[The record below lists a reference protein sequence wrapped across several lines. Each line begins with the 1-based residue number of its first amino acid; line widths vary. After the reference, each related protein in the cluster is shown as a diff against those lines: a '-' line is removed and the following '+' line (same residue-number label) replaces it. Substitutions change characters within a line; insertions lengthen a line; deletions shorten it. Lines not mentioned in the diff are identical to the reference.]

1 MLILDCTLR
10 DGGYYNKWNFSNDVV
25 NRYLRAMSSAKIDI
39 VELGLRSLQNNDF
52 KGPNAFTSDT
62 YLAHLEI
69 PNNLK
74 VSVMVNA
81 SELVKS
87 SDLTSTLQRLFPKP
101 ASRSPVDIVRLA
113 CHSHEIE
120 ISFTAVKWL
129 KDNGFIVGL
138 NIMQISELDHES
150 IVNYAG
156 QISCTSVDVLYF
168 ADSLGSMNTSKVEST
183 IKALREGWSGDIG
196 IHTHDNMGLALQN
209 TLTALEGGT
218 SWLDCTVTGMGRG
231 PGNAKTEELLIETE
245 RAAAGDLVQMLKLI
259 RTYFAPLKQQCGW
272 GTNPFYYL
280 SGKLGI
286 HPSYV
291 QEMMSDSRYS
301 EEDIISALEQL
312 EGQQRKK
319 FDIRY
324 LNLQP
329 KVTDSIVLKE
339 FVPEKY
345 FSGREILLLG
355 TGPGVYEHDLAI
367 ESYVEA
373 NNPIVVALN
382 TQSAIKQRYIELRIA
397 CHPIRLLA
405 DLEQLLD
412 LPQPLITPLG
422 LVSGKIREKLTQKND
437 LLNFG
442 MHINNNGFQFC
453 RTHCQVTNNL
463 VIGYALATFASG
475 EAKRVL
481 MAGFDGYSGD
491 DRRNIEMN
499 TLLKEYQSTPG
510 ASPLLAVTPTRY
522 DIPKASI
529 YGLNGANL

>member
-10 DGGYYNKWNFSNDVV
+10 DGGYYNKWNFSNDVA
-25 NRYLRAMSSAKIDI
+25 NRYLRAMSSAKVDI
-39 VELGLRSLQNNDF
+39 VELGLRSLQNDDF

-69 PNNLK
+69 PKNLK

-81 SELVKS
+81 SELVNS
-87 SDLTSTLQRLFPKP
+87 SDMTSVLQRLFPKP

-120 ISFTAVKWL
+120 MSFTAVKWL
-129 KDNGFIVGL
+129 KDQGYVVGL
-138 NIMQISELDHES
+138 NIMQISELDHKS
-150 IVNYAG
+150 IVNYAR

-168 ADSLGSMNTSKVEST
+168 ADSLGSMNTLKVEST
-183 IKALREGWSGDIG
+183 IQALPEGWRGDIG

-209 TLTALEGGT
+209 TLTALARGA

-231 PGNAKTEELLIETE
+231 PGNAKTEELVIETE
-245 RAAAGDLVQMLKLI
+245 RAAASDVVQMLKLI
-259 RTYFAPLKQQCGW
+259 RTYFAPLKHECGW

-319 FDIRY
+319 FNIRY

-329 KVTDSIVLKE
+329 TVTESIVLKE
-339 FVPEKY
+339 FVPEEY

-355 TGPGVYEHDLAI
+355 TGPGVYEHDLVI

-382 TQSAIKQRYIELRIA
+382 TQSAIKQRYIKFRIA
-397 CHPIRLLA
+397 CHPVRLLA
-405 DLEQLLD
+405 DLEQLLE
-412 LPQPLITPLG
+412 LPQPLITPLN
-422 LVSGKIREKLTQKND
+422 LVSEKIRDKLTEKSD

-442 MHINNNGFQFC
+442 MYIKNNGFKFC
-453 RTHCQVTNNL
+453 STHCEVTSNL
-463 VIGYALATFASG
+463 VIGYALAIFASG
-475 EAKRVL
+475 KARRVL

-491 DRRNIEMN
+491 DRRNFEMN
-499 TLLKEYQSTPG
+499 TLLKEYQSTSG
-510 ASPLLAVTPTRY
+510 ARPLLAVTPTRY
-522 DIPKASI
+522 DMPKASI
-529 YGLNGANL
+529 YGLECANP